1 MTCVLKNIATVVK
14 NCDYKT
20 EKQEF
25 IIKFPLL
32 LISAKIWEKLHR
44 ITNELVIFKS
54 GIMEIRCRENV
65 GQHKLINR
73 ILS

>member
-1 MTCVLKNIATVVK
+1 MCFKK
-14 NCDYKT
+14 YCNCCEKIRDYKT

-44 ITNELVIFKS
+44 ITNELVIFKKWHN
-54 GIMEIRCRENV
+54 GNKVQGKCRTAKIDQQN
-65 GQHKLINR
+65 
-73 ILS
+73 S